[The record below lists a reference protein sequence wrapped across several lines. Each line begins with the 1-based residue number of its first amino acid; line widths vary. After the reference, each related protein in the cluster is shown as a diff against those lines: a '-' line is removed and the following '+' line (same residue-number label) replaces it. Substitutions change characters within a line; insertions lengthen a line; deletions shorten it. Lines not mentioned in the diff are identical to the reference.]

1 MKEAYSKPVVDVK
14 EFQQID
20 VMTTSGASGPSG
32 PEIVGGEDD

>member
-20 VMTTSGASGPSG
+20 VMTTSSASG

>member
-20 VMTTSGASGPSG
+20 VMTASSG
-32 PEIVGGEDD
+32 PEIIEGEGD

>member
-20 VMTTSGASGPSG
+20 VMTASESTGG
-32 PEIVGGEDD
+32 PEIIEGGAD